1 MIPSAGA
8 LTTGYDVVT
17 LHTTSCLRTCF
28 TKMQPTLNSQ
38 QTPPLANFWLKQL
51 EITQTSYKDTYI
63 TNTSSHQ
70 HKHTKEEKRSTSSKI
85 VSKHTPSWK
94 TLDQNCVVSLEHI
107 RGMQQRKHR
116 KLLRLK

>member
-1 MIPSAGA
+1 
-8 LTTGYDVVT
+8 
-17 LHTTSCLRTCF
+17 
-28 TKMQPTLNSQ
+28 MQPTSNSQ

-51 EITQTSYKDTYI
+51 GITQTSYKDTYI

-85 VSKHTPSWK
+85 ISNLTPPWK
-94 TLDQNCVVSLEHI
+94 TLDQNSVVSLEHI
-107 RGMQQRKHR
+107 RGIQQRKHR